1 MKKLISIAIFSITLL
16 LIIYSFS
23 LAGPVPDTGQT
34 KCYGYDNLGE
44 IPCPQPGERFHGQDA
59 QYNINPQSYTKLD
72 ANGNDLPD
80 SATEWVMVR
89 DNVTGLIWEI
99 KQAKDGNADYSDP
112 HDADNKYTWYN
123 SDPETNGGNAGT
135 AGDGTDTED
144 FINALNSERF
154 GGYSDWRMPTVK
166 ELSSIV
172 NSGTYYPAINTAYFP
187 NTMSSYSWSATTSV
201 YGTATAW
208 TLFFGDGH
216 IYYPIKSN
224 SLYVRAVHGG
234 K

>member
-1 MKKLISIAIFSITLL
+1 MRKLISIAIFSITLL

-34 KCYGYDNLGE
+34 KCYDDAGNE
-44 IPCPQPGERFHGQDA
+44 ITCPQPGEPFHGQDA

-72 ANGNDLPD
+72 AQGNDLPD
-80 SATEWVMVR
+80 SATNWVMVR
-89 DNVTGLIWEI
+89 DNVTGLIWEV
-99 KQAKDGNADYSDP
+99 KQAKDGNADYSNP

-135 AGDGTDTED
+135 AGDGTDTKD

-187 NTMSSYSWSATTSV
+187 NTISFPYWSSTTYQYGTFCAWHMSSSSGYLDASS
-201 YGTATAW
+201 
-208 TLFFGDGH
+208 
-216 IYYPIKSN
+216 KSF
-224 SLYVRAVHGG
+224 LRDARAVHGG